1 MKTGYNVDC
10 EDDCELLKVT
20 LMDNGDWEYD
30 RMGLGVCEGRVFMV
44 DLDDSGELI
53 REMEY
58 VKDGLSVQDV
68 LKIGCDVGVIVQI
81 DWGYDE
87 RDLYRVNWD
96 CLPEDWDKFRLL
108 VK

>member
-1 MKTGYNVDC
+1 MKTEYNIDC

-44 DLDDSGELI
+44 ELDDTGELI

-81 DWGYDE
+81 DWGYSQ